1 MESELSNRQ
10 AQTKQDSNT
19 VMMVVCAMFLGVVEM
34 NFTLPLVRLIR
45 GHASLGYVF
54 PAVLFQLALVMAA
67 ITYRRIWRI
76 LRSTG
81 SSAVDAEKLLGEIGY
96 MVMCLLFALM
106 FHSDFAAEAAKV
118 IQ

>member
-1 MESELSNRQ
+1 MESKLSKWP
-10 AQTKQDSNT
+10 AQKEQDSHT
-19 VMMVVCAMFLGVVEM
+19 VMMVLCAMFLAVVEM
-34 NFTLPLVRLIR
+34 YFILPLVRLIR
-45 GHASLGYVF
+45 GHASLRYVF